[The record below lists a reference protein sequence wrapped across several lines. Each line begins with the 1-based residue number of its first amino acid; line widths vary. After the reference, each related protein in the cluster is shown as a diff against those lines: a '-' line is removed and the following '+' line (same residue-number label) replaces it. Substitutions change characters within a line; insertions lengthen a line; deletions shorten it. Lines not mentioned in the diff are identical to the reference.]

1 MYFMDALHLAASYT
15 RSVLA
20 LSEKR
25 KGDDKIQLK
34 MENGQ

>member
-15 RSVLA
+15 RSV
-20 LSEKR
+20 SEKR

>member
-1 MYFMDALHLAASYT
+1 MYFMDALHLAANHT
-15 RSVLA
+15 EVLA